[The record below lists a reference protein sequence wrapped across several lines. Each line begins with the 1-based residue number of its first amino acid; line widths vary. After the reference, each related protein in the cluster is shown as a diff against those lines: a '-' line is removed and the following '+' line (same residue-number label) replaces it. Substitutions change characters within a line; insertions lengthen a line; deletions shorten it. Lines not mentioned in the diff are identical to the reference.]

1 MEKIQFNYD
10 LWVNNKDKY
19 DLVTRDGRPA
29 KVYHYDPTNNV
40 DYRIIGCVDNEVAS
54 WSVNGEFFSDN
65 GANNKDLMMVE
76 KKQTKTYKE
85 IVGAVRYPR
94 SGLLNIEVCPFEDKE
109 AIEDAFNKEGFD
121 YQIKEIEFEF

>member
-40 DYRIIGCVDNEVAS
+40 DYRIIGCVDCLLYT
-54 WSVNGEFFSDN
+54 SD
-65 GANNKDLMMVE
+65 AAD
-76 KKQTKTYKE
+76 
-85 IVGAVRYPR
+85 
-94 SGLLNIEVCPFEDKE
+94 E
-109 AIEDAFNKEGFD
+109 AYDV
-121 YQIKEIEFEF
+121 